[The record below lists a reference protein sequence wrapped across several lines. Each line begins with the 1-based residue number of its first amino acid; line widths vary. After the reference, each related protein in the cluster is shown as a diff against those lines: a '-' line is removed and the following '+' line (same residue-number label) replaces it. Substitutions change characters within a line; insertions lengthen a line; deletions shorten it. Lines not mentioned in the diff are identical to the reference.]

1 MKQWLFQIYTT
12 DMKISTCRI
21 QNFMWL
27 TDAHNLW
34 VQVKANRVEI
44 NVGLKKGTSKLYSW
58 ERSEYLYNNEIYVLI
73 YLWFT

>member
-1 MKQWLFQIYTT
+1 
-12 DMKISTCRI
+12 
-21 QNFMWL
+21 MWL